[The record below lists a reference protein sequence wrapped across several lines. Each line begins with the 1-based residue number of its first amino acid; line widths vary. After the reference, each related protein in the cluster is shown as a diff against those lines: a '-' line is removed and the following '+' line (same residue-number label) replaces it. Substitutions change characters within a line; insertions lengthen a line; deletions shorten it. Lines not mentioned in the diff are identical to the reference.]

1 MEKISLLKEETETFN
16 WEIPSGLTVNKT
28 IKTPNHI
35 KIYSH
40 EGYASA
46 LYSLYCGTNPGTL
59 EFSKDLEEGK
69 IYKFRI
75 SNMTE
80 DSALGYTG
88 SGQTIFIDLKK
99 ERKDAVRLNIQGI
112 DFRVSHEF
120 EAIVREING
129 TYYGSVVECYV
140 QGLKVE
146 FFAQIK
152 EASVAYPAKVES
164 VNKGGFLVD
173 ISGVKCFLPG
183 SLAAANKITDFE
195 SYLGKTIYVMIDGYV
210 AQKDIFV
217 VSYKK
222 YLSKIMDQKIQE
234 LDLTKKYKGC
244 VTGSSPFGL
253 FVEWEDVY
261 TGLIHKTEFEDQIVQ
276 GFTPGD
282 EIEFYV
288 KEVKED
294 NKLTLTFGAPVEKTV
309 KIYEIK
315 EQVENGTIETMA
327 AIIKYKRKNGC
338 LVEVPETGMMAMIPQ
353 DKITSDFKNAKP
365 GDRIAIL
372 IYEVDPV
379 MGKIFAKPVDVY

>member
-1 MEKISLLKEETETFN
+1 MEKISLVKEETETFN
-16 WEIPSGLTVNKT
+16 WDIPSGLTVNKS
-28 IKTPNHI
+28 IKTPSHI
-35 KIYSH
+35 KVYSH

-46 LYSLYCGTNPGTL
+46 LYFLYCGTNPQSL
-59 EFSKDLEEGK
+59 DFSKDLEDGK

-75 SNMTE
+75 SSMTE

-112 DFRVSHEF
+112 DFKVSSEY
-120 EAIVREING
+120 EAIVREISG

-146 FFAQIK
+146 FFNQIK
-152 EASVAYPAKVES
+152 EASVAYPAKVEAI
-164 VNKGGFLVD
+164 NKGGYLVD

-183 SLAAANKITDFE
+183 SLAAANKITDFDA
-195 SYLGKTIYVMIDGYV
+195 YLGKTIYVMIDGYV

-261 TGLIHKTEFEDQIVQ
+261 TGLIHKTEFEDQVVQ
-276 GFTPGD
+276 GFNTGD

-315 EQVENGTIETMA
+315 DQVDNGTIEPMA
-327 AIIKYKRKNGC
+327 AVIKYKRKNGC

-353 DKITSDFKNAKP
+353 DRLSSDLKNAKP
-365 GDRIAIL
+365 GDRIAVL

-379 MGKIFAKPVDVY
+379 MGKIFAKPVDVQ

>member
-1 MEKISLLKEETETFN
+1 MEKISLVKEETETFN
-16 WEIPSGLTVNKT
+16 WDIPSGLTVNKS
-28 IKTPNHI
+28 IETPNHI
-35 KIYSH
+35 KVYSH

-46 LYSLYCGTNPGTL
+46 LYFLYCGTNPQSL
-59 EFSKDLEEGK
+59 DFSKDLEDGK

-75 SNMTE
+75 SSMTE

-112 DFRVSHEF
+112 DFRVSAEY
-120 EAIVREING
+120 EAIVREISG

-146 FFAQIK
+146 FFTQIK
-152 EASVAYPAKVES
+152 EASVAYPAKVEAI
-164 VNKGGFLVD
+164 NKGGFLVD

-183 SLAAANKITDFE
+183 SLAAANKITDFDA
-195 SYLGKTIYVMIDGYV
+195 YLGKTIYVMIDGYV

-222 YLSKIMDQKIQE
+222 YLNKIMDQKIQE
-234 LDLTKKYKGC
+234 LDLTKKYKGS

-261 TGLIHKTEFEDQIVQ
+261 TGLIHKTEFEDQVVQ
-276 GFTPGD
+276 GFNTGD

-294 NKLTLTFGAPVEKTV
+294 NKLTLTFGAPIEKTV

-315 EQVENGTIETMA
+315 DQVDNGTIEVMA
-327 AIIKYKRKNGC
+327 AVIKYKRKNGC

-353 DKITSDFKNAKP
+353 DRLTSDLKNAKP
-365 GDRIAIL
+365 GDRIAVL

-379 MGKIFAKPVDVY
+379 MGKIFAKPVDVQ

>member
-1 MEKISLLKEETETFN
+1 MEKISLVKEEKETFN
-16 WEIPSGLTVNKT
+16 WEIPAGLSVNKK

-35 KIYSH
+35 KVYSH
-40 EGYASA
+40 EDYASA
-46 LYSLYCGTNPGTL
+46 LYALYFGSNPEQL
-59 EFSKDLEEGK
+59 DSSKDLVEGE
-69 IYKFRI
+69 IYKCKI
-75 SNMTE
+75 SSINE
-80 DSALGYTG
+80 DSALAYTP

-99 ERKDAVRLNIQGI
+99 ERKDAQRMSIQGI
-112 DFRVSHEF
+112 DISVSAQV

-129 TYYGSVVECYV
+129 TYYGSIVECYI

-146 FFAQIK
+146 FFNQIK
-152 EASVAYPAKVES
+152 TASVAYPATVEAI
-164 VNKGGFLVD
+164 NKGGYLVD

-210 AQKDIFV
+210 PEKDIFV

-222 YLSKIMDQKIQE
+222 YLSKIIDQKIQE
-234 LDLTKKYKGC
+234 LDLTRKYKGC
-244 VTGSSPFGL
+244 VTGSSSFGL

-261 TGLIHKTEFEDQIVQ
+261 TGLIHKSEFENEVVQ
-276 GFTPGD
+276 GFQTGD

-294 NKLTLTFGAPVEKTV
+294 NKLTLTFGSPVEKTL
-309 KIYEIK
+309 KIYQIK
-315 EQVENGTIETMA
+315 EEIENGTISPMA
-327 AIIKYKRKNGC
+327 AVVRRKKSGC
-338 LVEVPETGMMAMIPQ
+338 LVEVPELGLMAMIPQ
-353 DKITSDFKNAKP
+353 DKITSDLKDVKP

-379 MGKIFAKPVDVY
+379 MGKIFAKPSDV

>member
-1 MEKISLLKEETETFN
+1 
-16 WEIPSGLTVNKT
+16 
-28 IKTPNHI
+28 
-35 KIYSH
+35 
-40 EGYASA
+40 
-46 LYSLYCGTNPGTL
+46 
-59 EFSKDLEEGK
+59 
-69 IYKFRI
+69 
-75 SNMTE
+75 
-80 DSALGYTG
+80 
-88 SGQTIFIDLKK
+88 
-99 ERKDAVRLNIQGI
+99 
-112 DFRVSHEF
+112 
-120 EAIVREING
+120 
-129 TYYGSVVECYV
+129 
-140 QGLKVE
+140 
-146 FFAQIK
+146 
-152 EASVAYPAKVES
+152 
-164 VNKGGFLVD
+164 
-173 ISGVKCFLPG
+173 
-183 SLAAANKITDFE
+183 
-195 SYLGKTIYVMIDGYV
+195 
-210 AQKDIFV
+210 
-217 VSYKK
+217 
-222 YLSKIMDQKIQE
+222 MDQKIQE

-261 TGLIHKTEFEDQIVQ
+261 TGLIHKTEFEDQVVQ
-276 GFTPGD
+276 GFNSGD

>member
-1 MEKISLLKEETETFN
+1 MEKISLVKEETETFN
-16 WEIPSGLTVNKT
+16 WDIPSGLTVNKS

-35 KIYSH
+35 KVYSH
-40 EGYASA
+40 EGYASV

-69 IYKFRI
+69 IYRFKI
-75 SNMTE
+75 SSINE
-80 DSALGYTG
+80 NSALGYTE
-88 SGQTIFIDLKK
+88 SGQNIFVDLKREK
-99 ERKDAVRLNIQGI
+99 KDAAKFGIDGI
-112 DFRVSHEF
+112 DFKVSSEF
-120 EAIVREING
+120 EAIVREIGG
-129 TYYGSVVECYV
+129 TYYGSVVDCFV
-140 QGLKVE
+140 QGIKGE
-146 FFAQIK
+146 FFDQLK
-152 EASVAYPAKVES
+152 ESSVAYPARVES
-164 VNKGGFLVD
+164 INRGGYLVD

-195 SYLGKTIYVMIDGYV
+195 SYIGKTIYVMIDGYV
-210 AQKDIFV
+210 AQKDIFI

-222 YLSKIMDQKIQE
+222 YLNNIMGQKIQE

-244 VTGSSPFGL
+244 VTGSSSFGL

-276 GFTPGD
+276 GFNPGD

-294 NKLTLTFGAPVEKTV
+294 NKLTLTFGGPVEKTI

-315 EQVENGTIETMA
+315 DQIDNGTTEAMA
-327 AIIKYKRKNGC
+327 AVIKYKRRNGC
-338 LVEVPETGMMAMIPQ
+338 LVEIPEMGTMAMIPQ
-353 DKITSDFKNAKP
+353 DRLTEDLKNAKP

-379 MGKIFAKPVDVY
+379 MGKIFAKPIDVQ

>member
-1 MEKISLLKEETETFN
+1 MEKISLVKEETDTFN
-16 WEIPSGLTVNKT
+16 WEIPSGLTVNKS
-28 IKTPNHI
+28 IRTPHHI
-35 KIYSH
+35 KLYSH
-40 EGYASA
+40 EIYASS
-46 LYSLYCGTNPGTL
+46 LYSLYCGTSPEIL
-59 EFSKDLEEGK
+59 QFSKDLEDGK

-75 SNMTE
+75 SNLNET
-80 DSALGYTG
+80 SALGYTD

-99 ERKDAVRLNIQGI
+99 EKKDAARFGIQEI
-112 DFRVSHEF
+112 DFRVSSEF
-120 EAIVREING
+120 EAIVREIGG

-140 QGLKVE
+140 QGLKGE

-152 EASVAYPAKVES
+152 EASVAYPARVES
-164 VNKGGFLVD
+164 INKGGYLVD

-222 YLSKIMDQKIQE
+222 YLNKIMDQKIQE

-261 TGLIHKTEFEDQIVQ
+261 TGLIHKTEFEDQVVQ
-276 GFTPGD
+276 GFNPGD

-315 EQVENGTIETMA
+315 DQIDNGTIETMA

-353 DKITSDFKNAKP
+353 DRLTADLKNAKP

-379 MGKIFAKPVDVY
+379 MGKIFAKPVDVQ

>member
-1 MEKISLLKEETETFN
+1 MEKISLTKEEKETFN
-16 WEIPSGLTVNKT
+16 WEIPAGLTVNKT

-35 KIYSH
+35 KVYSH
-40 EGYASA
+40 EDYASA
-46 LYSLYCGTNPGTL
+46 LYALYFGVNP
-59 EFSKDLEEGK
+59 EHIEASKDLENGG
-69 IYKFRI
+69 IYKCRI
-75 SNMTE
+75 SSVNQ
-80 DSALGYTG
+80 DSALAYTA

-99 ERKDAVRLNIQGI
+99 ERKDSLRLGI
-112 DFRVSHEF
+112 ENVDFSVSSQV

-140 QGLKVE
+140 QGLKAE

-152 EASVAYPAKVES
+152 TASVAYPAKVEAI
-164 VNKGGFLVD
+164 NKGGYLVD

-210 AQKDIFV
+210 APKDIFV

-234 LDLTKKYKGC
+234 LDLTKKYTGS

-253 FVEWEDVY
+253 FVEWDDVY
-261 TGLIHKTEFEDQIVQ
+261 TGLIHKTEFENEVVQ
-276 GFTPGD
+276 GFEPGD

-294 NKLTLTFGAPVEKTV
+294 NKLTLTFGAPVEKTL
-309 KIYEIK
+309 KIYQIK
-315 EQVENGTIETMA
+315 EEVENGTISPMA
-327 AIIKYKRKNGC
+327 AVVRRKKSGC
-338 LVEVPETGMMAMIPQ
+338 LVEVPELGLMAMIPQ
-353 DKITSDFKNAKP
+353 DKITSDLKNVKP
-365 GDRIAIL
+365 GDRIGIL

-379 MGKIFAKPVDVY
+379 MGKIFAKPSDV

>member
-1 MEKISLLKEETETFN
+1 MEKISLVKEEKDTFN
-16 WEIPSGLTVNKT
+16 WDIPSGLTVNKS
-28 IKTPNHI
+28 IKTPGHI

-46 LYSLYCGTNPGTL
+46 LYSLYCGTNPQIL
-59 EFSKDLEEGK
+59 EFSKDLEDGR
-69 IYKFRI
+69 IYKFKI
-75 SNMTE
+75 SSLNE
-80 DSALGYTG
+80 SGALGYTD

-99 ERKDAVRLNIQGI
+99 ERKDAVRLGIEEI
-112 DFRVSHEF
+112 DFRVSYEF
-120 EAIVREING
+120 EAIIREING

-140 QGLKVE
+140 QGLRVE

-164 VNKGGFLVD
+164 INKGGFLVD

-195 SYLGKTIYVMIDGYV
+195 SYLEKTIYVMIDGYV

-217 VSYKK
+217 VSFKK
-222 YLSKIMDQKIQE
+222 YLNKIMDQKIQE
-234 LDLTKKYKGC
+234 LDLTKRYKGC

-315 EQVENGTIETMA
+315 DQVENGTIETMA

>member
-1 MEKISLLKEETETFN
+1 MEKISLVKEETETFN
-16 WEIPSGLTVNKT
+16 WDLPSGFVVNKK
-28 IKTPNHI
+28 IQTPSHI

-46 LYSLYCGTNPGTL
+46 LYFLYCGTNPQVL
-59 EFSKDLEEGK
+59 DFSKDLEDGK

-75 SNMTE
+75 SSMTE
-80 DSALGYTG
+80 DNAFGYTS

-99 ERKDAVRLNIQGI
+99 ERKDAARLNIQGI
-112 DFRVSHEF
+112 DFKVSAEY
-120 EAIVREING
+120 EAIVREISG

-152 EASVAYPAKVES
+152 EASVAYPAKVEAI
-164 VNKGGFLVD
+164 NKGGFLVD

-183 SLAAANKITDFE
+183 SLAAANKITNFE
-195 SYLGKTIYVMIDGYV
+195 TYLGKTIYVMIDGYV

-222 YLSKIMDQKIQE
+222 YLSKIMGQKIQE

-261 TGLIHKTEFEDQIVQ
+261 TGLIHKTEFEDQVVQ
-276 GFTPGD
+276 GFNSGD

-315 EQVENGTIETMA
+315 DQVENGTIETMA

-379 MGKIFAKPVDVY
+379 MGKIFAKPVDVQ

>member
-1 MEKISLLKEETETFN
+1 MEKISLVKEETDAFN
-16 WEIPSGLTVNKT
+16 WDIPNGISVNEK

-35 KIYSH
+35 RVYSH
-40 EGYASA
+40 EDYAFD
-46 LYSLYCGTNPGTL
+46 LYSLYCGVSS
-59 EFSKDLEEGK
+59 EKIQFSKDLENGK
-69 IYKFRI
+69 IYKFKI
-75 SNMTE
+75 SSINE
-80 DSALGYTG
+80 NSALGYTE
-88 SGQTIFIDLKK
+88 SGQNIFVDLKREK
-99 ERKDAVRLNIQGI
+99 KDAAKFGIDGI
-112 DFRVSHEF
+112 DFKVSSEF
-120 EAIVREING
+120 EAIVREIGG
-129 TYYGSVVECYV
+129 TYYGSVVDCFV
-140 QGLKVE
+140 QGVKGE
-146 FFAQIK
+146 FFDQLK
-152 EASVAYPAKVES
+152 ESSVAYPARVES
-164 VNKGGFLVD
+164 INRGGYLVD

-195 SYLGKTIYVMIDGYV
+195 SYIGKTIYVMIDGYV
-210 AQKDIFV
+210 AQKDIFI

-222 YLSKIMDQKIQE
+222 YLNNIMGQKIQE

-244 VTGSSPFGL
+244 VTGSSSFGL

-276 GFTPGD
+276 GFNPGD

-315 EQVENGTIETMA
+315 DQIDNGTVEAMA
-327 AIIKYKRKNGC
+327 AVIKYKRRNGC
-338 LVEVPETGMMAMIPQ
+338 LVEIPEMGTMAMIPQ
-353 DKITSDFKNAKP
+353 DRLTEDLKNAKP

-379 MGKIFAKPVDVY
+379 MGKIFAKPIDVQ

>member
-69 IYKFRI
+69 IYRFRI
-75 SNMTE
+75 SNLNET
-80 DSALGYTG
+80 SALGYTD

-99 ERKDAVRLNIQGI
+99 ERKDAVRLGIEGI
-112 DFRVSHEF
+112 DFKVSSEF

-140 QGLKVE
+140 QGLKAE

-152 EASVAYPAKVES
+152 DASVAYPARVES
-164 VNKGGFLVD
+164 INKGGFLVD

-217 VSYKK
+217 VSFKK
-222 YLSKIMDQKIQE
+222 YLNKIMDQKIQE
-234 LDLTKKYKGC
+234 LDLTKRYKGC

-315 EQVENGTIETMA
+315 DQVENGTIETMA

-365 GDRIAIL
+365 GDRIGIL

-379 MGKIFAKPVDVY
+379 MGKIFAKPVNV

>member
-1 MEKISLLKEETETFN
+1 MEKISLAKEETEKFN
-16 WEIPSGLTVNKT
+16 WDIPSGLTVNKL
-28 IKTPNHI
+28 IKTPSHI
-35 KIYSH
+35 KVYSH

-46 LYSLYCGTNPGTL
+46 LYFLYCGTNPQVL
-59 EFSKDLEEGK
+59 DFSKDLEDGK

-99 ERKDAVRLNIQGI
+99 ERKDAVRLGIEGI

-152 EASVAYPAKVES
+152 EASVAYPAKVEAI
-164 VNKGGFLVD
+164 NKGGFLVD

-222 YLSKIMDQKIQE
+222 YLNKIMDQKIQE

-261 TGLIHKTEFEDQIVQ
+261 TGLIHKTEFEDQVVQ
-276 GFTPGD
+276 GFNSGD

-315 EQVENGTIETMA
+315 DQVENGTIETMA

-379 MGKIFAKPVDVY
+379 MGKIFAKPVDVQ

>member
-1 MEKISLLKEETETFN
+1 MEKISLVKEENETFS
-16 WEIPSGLTVNKT
+16 WDIPSGLTVNKK
-28 IKTPNHI
+28 IQTPVHT

-40 EGYASA
+40 EEYASA
-46 LYSLYCGTNPGTL
+46 LYFLYCGTNPRII
-59 EFSKDLEEGK
+59 EFSKDLEDGK
-69 IYKFRI
+69 IYKFKI
-75 SNMTE
+75 STMAE
-80 DSALGYTG
+80 GSALGHTE

-99 ERKDAVRLNIQGI
+99 EKKDAARLSIEEI
-112 DFRVSHEF
+112 DFKISSEY

-140 QGLKVE
+140 QGLKIE
-146 FFAQIK
+146 FFSQIK

-183 SLAAANKITDFE
+183 SLAAANKIADFD
-195 SYLGKTIYVMIDGYV
+195 SFVGKIIYVMIDGYV
-210 AQKDIFV
+210 SQKDIFV
-217 VSYKK
+217 VSHKK
-222 YLSKIMDQKIQE
+222 YLGKIMDQKIQE
-234 LDLTKKYKGC
+234 LDLTKKYKGS

-261 TGLIHKTEFEDQIVQ
+261 TGLIHKTEFEDQIIN
-276 GFTPGD
+276 GFNPGD
-282 EIEFYV
+282 DIEFYV

-315 EQVENGTIETMA
+315 DLVDSGSIETMA
-327 AIIKYKRKNGC
+327 AIVKYKRKSGC
-338 LVEVPETGMMAMIPQ
+338 LVEVPELGMMAMIPHEKLTV
-353 DKITSDFKNAKP
+353 DLKDSKP
-365 GDRIAIL
+365 GDRIAVL

-379 MGKIFAKPVDVY
+379 MGKIFAKPVDVQ

>member
-1 MEKISLLKEETETFN
+1 MEKISLSKEETEKFN
-16 WEIPSGLTVNKT
+16 WDIPSGLTVNKL
-28 IKTPNHI
+28 IKTPIHI
-35 KIYSH
+35 KVYSH

-46 LYSLYCGTNPGTL
+46 LYFLYCGTNPQVL
-59 EFSKDLEEGK
+59 DFSKDLEDGK

-75 SNMTE
+75 SSMTE

-99 ERKDAVRLNIQGI
+99 ERKDAVRLGIEGI

-152 EASVAYPAKVES
+152 EASVAYPAKVEAI
-164 VNKGGFLVD
+164 NKGGFLVD

-222 YLSKIMDQKIQE
+222 YLNKIMDQKIQE

-261 TGLIHKTEFEDQIVQ
+261 TGLIHKTEFEDQVVQ
-276 GFTPGD
+276 GFNSGD

-315 EQVENGTIETMA
+315 DQVENGTIETMA

-379 MGKIFAKPVDVY
+379 MGKIFAKPVDVQ